1 MLSKLKNFLNNRK
14 IGPSEKIVLTNDSL
28 FLEYAQKI
36 KNQRLSIGITKSD
49 LSRKTRIS
57 VAVIE
62 AIENGWTHNL
72 PEITYLSPMLEILEK
87 ELKLENHSL
96 KKLIKTK
103 GTKED
108 VHLSNHESISSILFS
123 KSQGITIYIIFIL
136 LSIFLLNKYQL
147 VLSKNNLQTII
158 PILYNPTEPNEKII
172 KSVDSK
178 ELD

>member
-1 MLSKLKNFLNNRK
+1 MLSKLRAFLNNK
-14 IGPSEKIVLTNDSL
+14 IIDPNEKIVLANDSSYVE
-28 FLEYAQKI
+28 FAQKI
-36 KNQRLSIGITKSD
+36 KNQRISIGLTKSD

-87 ELKLENHSL
+87 ELKLENQSL

-103 GTKED
+103 EPKED
-108 VHLSNHESISSILFS
+108 VHLSNHESISSKLFS

-147 VLSKNNLQTII
+147 ILSKNNHQTII
-158 PILYNPTEPNEKII
+158 PIPYNPTELNEEIN

-178 ELD
+178 DLE

>member
-1 MLSKLKNFLNNRK
+1 MLSKLKDFLNSK
-14 IGPSEKIVLTNDSL
+14 EIGPSEKIVSTNDSL
-28 FLEYAQKI
+28 CLEFSRKI
-36 KNQRLSIGITKSD
+36 KNQRISIGITKSD

-72 PEITYLSPMLEILEK
+72 PEIMYLSPMLEILEK
-87 ELKLENHSL
+87 ELKLENQSL

-103 GTKED
+103 EPKED
-108 VHLSNHESISSILFS
+108 VHLSNHESISSKLFS

-147 VLSKNNLQTII
+147 ILSKNNLQTII
-158 PILYNPTEPNEKII
+158 PIPYNPTELNEEIN

>member
-1 MLSKLKNFLNNRK
+1 MLSKLKDFLNNRK
-14 IGPSEKIVLTNDSL
+14 IAPSEKTILTNNSL
-28 FLEYAQKI
+28 CLEFAQKI
-36 KNQRLSIGITKSD
+36 KNQRISIGITKSE

-87 ELKLENHSL
+87 ELKLENQSF

-103 GTKED
+103 EPKEE
-108 VHLSNHESISSILFS
+108 VYLSNHESISSKLFS

-147 VLSKNNLQTII
+147 ILSKNNQQTII
-158 PILYNPTEPNEKII
+158 PIPYNPTELNEEINKY
-172 KSVDSK
+172 VDSK
-178 ELD
+178 DLD

>member
-14 IGPSEKIVLTNDSL
+14 IGPSEKIILTNYSL
-28 FLEYAQKI
+28 CLEFAQRI
-36 KNQRLSIGITKSD
+36 KKQRISIGLTKSD

-72 PEITYLSPMLEILEK
+72 PEITYLSPMLEILQK
-87 ELKLENHSL
+87 ELKLENQSL

-103 GTKED
+103 EPKEN
-108 VHLSNHESISSILFS
+108 VHLSNHESISSKLFS

-136 LSIFLLNKYQL
+136 LSISLLNKYQL
-147 VLSKNNLQTII
+147 ILSENNLQTIKPI
-158 PILYNPTEPNEKII
+158 PYNPTEINEEIN

-178 ELD
+178 KSN